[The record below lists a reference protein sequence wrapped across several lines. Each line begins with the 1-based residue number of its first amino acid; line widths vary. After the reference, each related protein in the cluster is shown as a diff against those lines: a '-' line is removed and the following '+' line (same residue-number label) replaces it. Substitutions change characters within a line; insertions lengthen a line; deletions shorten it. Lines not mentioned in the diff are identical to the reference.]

1 MLSDRP
7 SRNGPKSAEIT
18 KIPRMSDYVG
28 KYPVSLDEGGPV
40 ASFSKAE
47 HVYAILR
54 REILDG
60 IHPPGSWL
68 RLSALATRLALS
80 AMPVREAL
88 RLLEKD
94 GLVVLHMHRGAQVAS
109 LSFEFAL
116 EVTEV
121 RMQLERHGAIS
132 ALPAHTHLSIA
143 ETEQALQLLQT
154 MLDDPVQF
162 ALVNRAFSTA
172 VIEPCSNGFLK
183 RHVQRLWDQNW
194 QYSSTA
200 VFEVMRHRI
209 VDSLAENTDILRC
222 IKNGDQD
229 GLMVTY
235 DRRLTQSIKAW
246 RAAIERNKVGV
257 FTSTSA

>member
-1 MLSDRP
+1 MSDRT
-7 SRNGPKSAEIT
+7 SQKSLKSAEPT
-18 KIPRMSDYVG
+18 KAPRMSDYLG
-28 KYPVSLDEGGPV
+28 RYSAAPDEKTPV

-68 RLSALATRLALS
+68 RLSTLATRLSLS

-94 GLVVLHMHRGAQVAS
+94 GLVVVHLHRGAQVAS

-132 ALPAHTHLSIA
+132 ALPMHTQMSIA
-143 ETEQALQLLQT
+143 ETEQALRSLQST
-154 MLDDPVQF
+154 LDDPVQF
-162 ALVNRAFSTA
+162 ALLNRAFSTA
-172 VIEPCSNGFLK
+172 VIEPCPNGFLK
-183 RHVQRLWDQNW
+183 QHVQRLWDQNW

-209 VDSLAENTDILRC
+209 VDSLAENIDILAC

-235 DRRLTQSIKAW
+235 DRRLGQSVKAW
-246 RAAIERNKVGV
+246 RAAIERNKISGIAA
-257 FTSTSA
+257 TSA